1 MRGDKISAHCTGSP
15 HADSAIA
22 TKPAFHPNSLDQ
34 TTSRTGRFLDS
45 QQLRPLMPLT
55 LNPEQRAAVRY
66 TDGPLLVLA
75 GAGSGKT
82 RVITAKIAHLIESGI
97 APRHIA
103 AITFTNRAAA
113 EMKER
118 AQKLLGSAATA
129 VAKGDE
135 PGLTVCTFHS
145 LGNRILRA
153 EGKHIGLRPN
163 FSIFD
168 SNDVEQLIAGLIG
181 SGDRSEARKA
191 QWAISRWKNAL
202 LDPDGAVSA
211 AETDLEVQWA
221 KLYAG
226 YVAAIGAY
234 QAVDFDD
241 LLLKPVRLFEHHP
254 ERLDA
259 WRERIRYLLIDEY
272 QDTNPAQYKLLQ
284 LLAGPK
290 AAFTAVGDDD
300 QAIYG
305 WRGASAD
312 NLARLKDDYP
322 QLKVIKLEQN
332 YRSSLRILRSANSV
346 IANNRKLF
354 EKKLWSEHGPGDT
367 LTVIAA
373 PDDEQEAEL
382 VIRKIV
388 AHKFEKRTKYA
399 DYAILYRGNHQAKIF
414 EQTLRA
420 QNIPYTVSGGTS
432 LFERTEIKD
441 LLSYFRLLVNEDD
454 DPAFIR
460 AVTTPKRG
468 IGATTLEK
476 LGAIAAAQH
485 TSLFGAVFSPAMR
498 SAFAERH
505 GSTLTEFGN
514 SINKLRYRSER
525 EPAGRLIDELL
536 KDIGYQQYLLDQFEP
551 AQADSRWSTVRDF
564 ANWLGKKG
572 EADGKSLMELA
583 KTLALISM
591 LDEQGESGDSLRL
604 STLHAAKGLEFPH
617 VFLVGVEEG
626 LLPHRESV
634 ESGQIEEERRLMYV
648 GITRAEA
655 SLTISHCRKRKRA
668 REWLYCEPS
677 RFIAELEQEDVRY
690 SGAKSNLSPEA
701 ERAAGQDK
709 LKALRAMLGR
719 SDARNGPATA
729 ADPAVER

>member
-1 MRGDKISAHCTGSP
+1 MSM
-15 HADSAIA
+15 
-22 TKPAFHPNSLDQ
+22 N
-34 TTSRTGRFLDS
+34 
-45 QQLRPLMPLT
+45 
-55 LNPEQRAAVRY
+55 LNAEQREAVRY
-66 TDGPLLVLA
+66 TEGPLLVLA

-82 RVITAKIAHLIESGI
+82 RVITAKIAHLIDSGI
-97 APRHIA
+97 EPKHIA

-118 AQKLLGSAATA
+118 AEKLLGAAKINGSRSDA
-129 VAKGDE
+129 ADGAAEAKSGKRDN
-135 PGLTVCTFHS
+135 GLTVCTFHS
-145 LGNRILRA
+145 LGNRILRT
-153 EGKHIGLRPN
+153 EGRHLGLKPN

-168 SNDVEQLIAGLIG
+168 SADVEQLIAGLIA
-181 SGDRSEARKA
+181 SGDRSEARKI
-191 QWAISRWKNAL
+191 QWQISKWKNAL
-202 LDPDGAVSA
+202 LDPHQAAAA
-211 AETDLEVQWA
+211 AESDIEVQWA
-221 KLYAG
+221 KVYEA

-241 LLLKPVRLFEHHP
+241 LLLRPVRLFEQHP
-254 ERLDA
+254 DRRDA
-259 WRERIRYLLIDEY
+259 WRDRIRYLLVDEY

-284 LLAGPK
+284 LLAGVGADAR

-312 NLARLKDDYP
+312 NLAKLRDDYP

-382 VIRKIV
+382 VVRRIL
-388 AHKFEKRTKYA
+388 AHKFERRTKFA

-420 QNIPYTVSGGTS
+420 QNVPYTISGGTS
-432 LFERTEIKD
+432 LFERAEIKD
-441 LLSYFRLLVNEDD
+441 LLSYFRLLINEDD

-468 IGATTLEK
+468 VGTTTLEK
-476 LGAIAAAQH
+476 LGALAAKHH
-485 TSLFGAVFSPAMR
+485 TSLFGAVYAKDARAALS
-498 SAFAERH
+498 ERH
-505 GSTLTEFGN
+505 ATTLEAFTDA
-514 SINKLRYRSER
+514 INNIRYRAER
-525 EPAGRLIDELL
+525 EPAGRLVEELL
-536 KDIGYQQYLLDQFEP
+536 KDIGYQQHLFDQFEP
-551 AQADSRWSTVRDF
+551 AQAESRWNTVRDF
-564 ANWLGKKG
+564 TNWLAKKG
-572 EADGKSLMELA
+572 DDDKKTLLELA
-583 KTLALISM
+583 QTLALISM
-591 LDEQGESGDSLRL
+591 LDEKGASTDSMRL

-634 ESGQIEEERRLMYV
+634 ENGQIEEERRLMYV

-655 SLTISHCRKRKRA
+655 SLTITHCRKRKRA
-668 REWLYCEPS
+668 REWMLCEPS
-677 RFIAELEQEDVRY
+677 RFIAELFQEDVRY
-690 SGAKSNLSPEA
+690 SGASAAAVDPAA
-701 ERAAGQDK
+701 EKAAGQDR
-709 LKALRAMLGR
+709 LKAMRAML
-719 SDARNGPATA
+719 AR
-729 ADPAVER
+729 

>member
-1 MRGDKISAHCTGSP
+1 M
-15 HADSAIA
+15 
-22 TKPAFHPNSLDQ
+22 
-34 TTSRTGRFLDS
+34 
-45 QQLRPLMPLT
+45 M

-66 TDGPLLVLA
+66 VAGPLLVLA

-118 AQKLLGSAATA
+118 AEKLLGGTTGSAGGGKTN
-129 VAKGDE
+129 GSE
-135 PGLTVCTFHS
+135 PGVTVCTFHS
-145 LGNRILRA
+145 LGNRILRTEA
-153 EGKHIGLRPN
+153 KHTGLKPT

-168 SNDVEQLIAGLIG
+168 SADVEQMIAGLIA
-181 SGDRSEARKA
+181 SSDRTEARKA
-191 QWAISRWKNAL
+191 QWQISRWKNAL
-202 LDPDGAVSA
+202 LDPVEA
-211 AETDLEVQWA
+211 AATAATDYELQYA
-221 KLYAG
+221 KVYQAYA
-226 YVAAIGAY
+226 AAIGAY

-241 LLLKPVRLFEHHP
+241 LLLRPVQLFEQHP

-259 WRERIRYLLIDEY
+259 WRDRIRYLLIDEY
-272 QDTNPAQYKLLQ
+272 QDTNAAQYKLLR
-284 LLAGPK
+284 LLAGTGRGAG

-312 NLARLKDDYP
+312 NLAKLSADYP

-354 EKKLWSEHGPGDT
+354 DKKLWSEHGPGDT

-373 PDDEQEAEL
+373 PDEEQEAEL
-382 VIRKIV
+382 VVRKIL
-388 AHKFEKRTKYA
+388 AHKFEKRTKLA
-399 DYAILYRGNHQAKIF
+399 DYAILYRGNHQAKPF
-414 EQTLRA
+414 EQALRS
-420 QNIPYTVSGGTS
+420 QNVPYTVSGGTS

-441 LLSYFRLLVNEDD
+441 LLAYFRLLVNEDD

-476 LGAIAAAQH
+476 LGALAAQRH
-485 TSLFGAVFSPAMR
+485 TSLFGAVYASGAR
-498 SAFAERH
+498 AALSDRHAVALTAF
-505 GSTLTEFGN
+505 GD

-536 KDIGYQQYLLDQFEP
+536 KDIGYQSHLFEQFEP
-551 AQADSRWSTVRDF
+551 AQAESRWSTVRDF
-564 ANWLGKKG
+564 ASWLSKKG
-572 EADGKSLMELA
+572 ETDGKSLLELA
-583 KTLALISM
+583 KTLALVSM
-591 LDEQGESGDSLRL
+591 LDEKGESGDAVRL

-626 LLPHRESV
+626 LLPHRESI

-648 GITRAEA
+648 GITRAEQ
-655 SLTISHCRKRKRA
+655 SLTITHCRKRKRA
-668 REWLYCEPS
+668 REWQRCEPS

-690 SGAKSNLSPEA
+690 GGAPAVQDPQA
-701 ERAAGQDK
+701 ERQAGQDR
-709 LKALRAMLGR
+709 LKAMRAMLTK
-719 SDARNGPATA
+719 SA
-729 ADPAVER
+729 A

>member
-1 MRGDKISAHCTGSP
+1 MSM
-15 HADSAIA
+15 
-22 TKPAFHPNSLDQ
+22 N
-34 TTSRTGRFLDS
+34 
-45 QQLRPLMPLT
+45 
-55 LNPEQRAAVRY
+55 LNAEQREAVRY
-66 TDGPLLVLA
+66 TEGPLLVLA

-82 RVITAKIAHLIESGI
+82 RVITAKIAHLIDSGI
-97 APRHIA
+97 EPRHIA

-113 EMKER
+113 EMKGR
-118 AQKLLGSAATA
+118 AEKLLGAEKINGSASPPA
-129 VAKGDE
+129 VAGDSGEGKGGKRDT
-135 PGLTVCTFHS
+135 GLTVCTFHS
-145 LGNRILRA
+145 LGNRILRS
-153 EGKHIGLRPN
+153 EGKHIGLKPN

-168 SNDVEQLIAGLIG
+168 SADVEQLIAGLLA

-191 QWAISRWKNAL
+191 QWQISKWKNAL
-202 LDPDGAVSA
+202 LDPQQAAAA
-211 AETDLEVQWA
+211 AESDTELQWA
-221 KLYAG
+221 KVYEA

-241 LLLKPVRLFEHHP
+241 LLLRPVRLFEQHA
-254 ERLDA
+254 ERRDA
-259 WRERIRYLLIDEY
+259 WRDRIRYLLIDEY

-284 LLAGPK
+284 LLAGVGADAR

-312 NLARLKDDYP
+312 NLARLRDDYP

-382 VIRKIV
+382 VVRKIL
-388 AHKFEKRTKYA
+388 AHKFEKRTKFA

-420 QNIPYTVSGGTS
+420 QNVPYTISGGTS
-432 LFERTEIKD
+432 LFERAEIKD
-441 LLSYFRLLVNEDD
+441 LLAYFRLLINEDD

-468 IGATTLEK
+468 VGTTTLEK
-476 LGAIAAAQH
+476 LGALAAKHH
-485 TSLFGAVFSPAMR
+485 TSLFGAVFARVARAALS
-498 SAFAERH
+498 ERH
-505 GSTLTEFGN
+505 ATALAAFTDA
-514 SINKLRYRSER
+514 INNIRYRAER
-525 EPAGRLIDELL
+525 EPAGRLVEELL
-536 KDIGYQQYLLDQFEP
+536 KDIGYQQHLFDQFEP
-551 AQADSRWSTVRDF
+551 AQAESRWNTVRDF
-564 ANWLGKKG
+564 TNWLAKKG
-572 EADGKSLMELA
+572 DDDKKTLLELSA
-583 KTLALISM
+583 TLALISM
-591 LDEQGESGDSLRL
+591 LDEKGAESDAMRL

-634 ESGQIEEERRLMYV
+634 ENGQIEEERRLMYV

-655 SLTISHCRKRKRA
+655 SLTITHCRKRKRA
-668 REWLYCEPS
+668 REWMLCEPS
-677 RFIAELEQEDVRY
+677 RFIAELFQEDVRY
-690 SGAKSNLSPEA
+690 SGAAAAAVDPAA
-701 ERAAGQDK
+701 EKAAGQDR
-709 LKALRAMLGR
+709 LKAMRAMLSR
-719 SDARNGPATA
+719 
-729 ADPAVER
+729 